1 MAIFYDPT
9 SPHTIHGDCSYPY
22 SSLRIRYFHL
32 HRESFSRLPLR
43 LLIYIFHVLRL
54 VRLMPLVLLHKLHQ
68 DCSDE
73 CECWQYGETILNQ
86 GASMFYHHWLIY
98 RYHPHMMSSLH
109 VEHVLPF
116 PHKLHL
122 DQILKQLQH
131 LLILY

>member
-43 LLIYIFHVLRL
+43 LLIYIFHVLQL
-54 VRLMPLVLLHKLHQ
+54 VRSMPLVLLHKRYQ
-68 DCSDE
+68 DCLDE
-73 CECWQYGETILNQ
+73 YECLQYDELILNQ

-98 RYHPHMMSSLH
+98 RYHHHMMSLRH
-109 VEHVLPF
+109 AEHVP
-116 PHKLHL
+116 PYRHRLHL
-122 DQILKQLQH
+122 DQILKQPQH